1 MPLTAKRILVVEDDE
16 GLADLFCEL
25 LQQGGARCERA
36 GNAEQCH
43 QWLATHEADLLLVD
57 YSLPDRLAPAL
68 IEELRSTGRLRPFII
83 VTGHGDE
90 RVAVEMMKLGARDYL
105 VKDHLVLDRL
115 PAVVKRTLLEI
126 DKERRLADSER
137 ALQTSETRLAEA
149 LDLAHVAYWE
159 FDVASATY
167 TFNDRFYALYGT
179 TAERE
184 GGYRMPAA
192 TYAREF
198 LPPEEAH
205 LIAAEIARALAAPPA
220 QTNWQVDHR
229 IRRRDGALRFIAVH
243 IVVVR
248 DTAGHTVATRGAN
261 QDVTERK
268 QAEAALRE
276 SEQHYRSLFENMLNG
291 FAYCRMLYDGDRP
304 VDFIYLAVN
313 AAFGALTG
321 LKDVEGRKVSEVIP
335 GIRESDPAL
344 FATYGRVA
352 RTGRPERL
360 EYHLVAM
367 KMWFALAVYSPR
379 PDHFVAIFD
388 TITERKA
395 AEQRLH
401 EQLSELQRWQA
412 LMLDREDRVIG
423 LKREVNDL
431 LQRLAEPVRYPSQV
445 EGGAKTT

>member
-1 MPLTAKRILVVEDDE
+1 MFQAY
-16 GLADLFCEL
+16 
-25 LQQGGARCERA
+25 
-36 GNAEQCH
+36 
-43 QWLATHEADLLLVD
+43 LVD
-57 YSLPDRLAPAL
+57 AGTLAEIPDTSTPLMTFTFGNVPDGRPAL
-68 IEELRSTGRLRPFII
+68 G
-83 VTGHGDE
+83 
-90 RVAVEMMKLGARDYL
+90 LGLKFMVQWGA
-105 VKDHLVLDRL
+105 
-115 PAVVKRTLLEI
+115 
-126 DKERRLADSER
+126 
-137 ALQTSETRLAEA
+137 
-149 LDLAHVAYWE
+149 
-159 FDVASATY
+159 
-167 TFNDRFYALYGT
+167 
-179 TAERE
+179 
-184 GGYRMPAA
+184 
-192 TYAREF
+192 
-198 LPPEEAH
+198 
-205 LIAAEIARALAAPPA
+205 A